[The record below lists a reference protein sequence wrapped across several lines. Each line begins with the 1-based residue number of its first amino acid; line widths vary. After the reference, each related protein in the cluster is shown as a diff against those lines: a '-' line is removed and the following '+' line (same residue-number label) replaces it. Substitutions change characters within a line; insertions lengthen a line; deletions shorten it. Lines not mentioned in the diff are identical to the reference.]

1 MTAPATGRQIPPRT
15 LPRRTQEVEI
25 LVDILQGDRFAGAV
39 ILGGPGMGKSSL
51 VQTALEVTGRTADV
65 QTIQCS
71 PNLREVPYGALT
83 PLLANLPELTTPVE
97 VLRALQQFGTD
108 PVIGVVDV
116 QHLDAA
122 SAFVLAQLVQNRAA
136 TLLTIGTGSLGRDSG
151 IAALADTGLLSTIR
165 LEPADLKQVRRQCTG
180 VLDGPLT
187 EAAVRTIHGMTGGN
201 PRLINAYLA
210 SAHDQGILVRAPK
223 GAALPGRPAPWMLL
237 RAAPDPD
244 GRLID
249 TVEAMHDSLLPGE
262 RETLDL
268 VALAGWVP
276 RSLLRTVA
284 GEHVHDLLDA
294 GFLREGESTDT
305 VGPAAAIHAE
315 VLRARIPPGR
325 SFELYKKWHAAG
337 GDAAEHRTA
346 RSVLWALE
354 CGQPVPLSEIMDA
367 GYRALQAKDWPT
379 ARAMA
384 PRLSESQDPR
394 AALLVSELML
404 VGGRTW
410 AASTEL
416 EELTVRTTD
425 PNLRL
430 EALSLMALNRV
441 RTGDA
446 ANPWAALPALM
457 GQFRERMPHHTIT
470 PATLATVV
478 DMLVND
484 AVHLHRPEL
493 LEQAQLLVEDPQT
506 PDFTRAIMLLM
517 RADAL
522 TMAGQP
528 DAAIPAA
535 ERAYEL
541 SATVPVFS
549 ARFGLDALVYLVLAY
564 ITAGYTDRARA
575 VLADQLSLEP
585 RQWHQQSGTILVL
598 QHLAETA
605 DGVPVQAS
613 AWLEDA
619 VVELR
624 HHDPVQ
630 MLPFAEALLAP
641 QRAAVTVGL
650 PSPTAE
656 ERAVRT
662 HCGLESR
669 WLWSLALFSI
679 AEDRHPDA
687 ADEGRPLW
695 RRILEDPRLEQDP
708 VIRREIL
715 LSLILMRDPLD
726 LDEAV
731 IEELHGITTVT
742 QGPRSAGIARALDP
756 SLARD
761 PRGLAEAAEEAA
773 ASGAVLPAALCWA
786 RLILLHH
793 RAGDLRR
800 RGEAL
805 RRLKHLQGRAGV
817 DFPPYIAGALALGEL
832 TAREQEIVDLAA
844 QGLSNAAVAE
854 KLFVS
859 QRTVEGHLYRVFTK
873 LGIADRS
880 ELRDLQF

>member
-1 MTAPATGRQIPPRT
+1 MTAAAPGRRVPPRT
-15 LPRRTQEVEI
+15 LPRRTPEVEI

-51 VQTALEVTGRTADV
+51 VQTALEISGRTAEV
-65 QTIQCS
+65 QTVQCS

-83 PLLANLPELTTPVE
+83 PLLAALPELTTPVE
-97 VLRALQQFGTD
+97 VLRALQQFGQD
-108 PVIGVVDV
+108 PVIVVVDV

-136 TLLTIGTGSLGRDSG
+136 TLLTIGTGSLSRESG
-151 IAALADTGLLSTIR
+151 IAALADTGVLSTIH
-165 LEPADLKQVRRQCTG
+165 LEPADLNQVRRQCTG

-249 TVEAMHDSLLPGE
+249 TVEAMHGSLLPGE

-268 VALAGWVP
+268 VALAGWAP

-294 GFLREGESTDT
+294 GFLRSGDSPDM
-305 VGPAAAIHAE
+305 VGPAAVIHAE
-315 VLRARIPPGR
+315 VLRTRIPPGR
-325 SFELYKKWHAAG
+325 SYELYKRWHAAG
-337 GDAAEHRTA
+337 GNAAEHRTA

-367 GYRALQAKDWPT
+367 GYRALQAQDWPT

-384 PRLSESQDPR
+384 PLLSESQDPR

-430 EALSLMALNRV
+430 EAVSLMALNRV
-441 RTGDA
+441 RTGEA

-457 GQFRERMPHHTIT
+457 AELRERLPQHTVT
-470 PATLATVV
+470 PPSLATLV
-478 DMLVND
+478 DMLIHD

-493 LEQAQLLVEDPQT
+493 LEQARLLVEDPET
-506 PDFTRAIMLLM
+506 TDFTRAIMLLM
-517 RADAL
+517 QADAL
-522 TMAGQP
+522 AMAGQP

-535 ERAYEL
+535 ERAFEL
-541 SATVPVFS
+541 AATVPVFS

-564 ITAGYTDRARA
+564 TSAGYTDRARA
-575 VLADQLSLEP
+575 VLQGQQGLEP
-585 RQWHQQSGTILVL
+585 RQWHEGSGTVLIL
-598 QHLAETA
+598 QHLVET
-605 DGVPVQAS
+605 GGGTPVQAS

-630 MLPFAEALLAP
+630 MLPLAEALLAP

-656 ERAVRT
+656 ERAAGST
-662 HCGLESR
+662 CGPESR
-669 WLWSLALFSI
+669 WLMSLALFSI
-679 AEDRHPDA
+679 AEDRNPDA
-687 ADEGRPLW
+687 ADEGPPLW
-695 RRILEDPRLEQDP
+695 RRVLDDPRLKQDP
-708 VIRREIL
+708 VIRQEIL
-715 LSLILMRDPLD
+715 LSLILLRDPVD
-726 LDEAV
+726 LDEALL
-731 IEELHGITTVT
+731 EELHGIATVT
-742 QGPRSAGIARALDP
+742 QGPRSTAIARALDP

-761 PRGLAEAAEEAA
+761 PRGLAEAAEETAA
-773 ASGAVLPAALCWA
+773 TGAFLPAALCWS

-805 RRLKHLQGRAGV
+805 RRLKHLQVRSGL

>member
-1 MTAPATGRQIPPRT
+1 MTAPATRLVTART
-15 LPRRTQEVEI
+15 LPRRTPEVEI
-25 LVDILQGDRFAGAV
+25 LVDILEGERSAGAV

-51 VQTALEVTGRTADV
+51 VQTALEISGRTADV
-65 QTIQCS
+65 QTVQCS
-71 PNLREVPYGALT
+71 PHLREVPYGALT
-83 PLLANLPELTTPVE
+83 PLLTMLPALTTPVE
-97 VLRALQQFGTD
+97 VLRALQQYGAN
-108 PVIGVVDV
+108 PVIVVVDV

-136 TLLTIGTGSLGRDSG
+136 TLLTIGTGSLGRESG
-151 IAALADTGLLSTIR
+151 IAALADIGLLSTIR
-165 LEPADLKQVRRQCTG
+165 LEPADLNQVRRQCSG
-180 VLDGPLT
+180 VLEGSLT

-268 VALAGWVP
+268 VALAGWAP

-284 GEHVHDLLDA
+284 GEHVHDLLA
-294 GFLREGESTDT
+294 SGFLREGETVDT
-305 VGPAAAIHAE
+305 VGLAAAIHAE

-325 SFELYKKWHAAG
+325 SFELYKRWHAAG
-337 GDAAEHRTA
+337 GEASRQRTS

-379 ARAMA
+379 ARA
-384 PRLSESQDPR
+384 LSPALTESQDPR

-404 VGGRTW
+404 VGGRAW

-416 EELTVRTTD
+416 EELTVLTTD

-430 EALSLMALNRV
+430 EAISLMALNRT
-441 RTGDA
+441 RTGEA
-446 ANPWAALPALM
+446 SNPWAALPALVSEL
-457 GQFRERMPHHTIT
+457 RERLPQHTVA
-470 PATLATVV
+470 PDSLATVV
-478 DMLVND
+478 DLLVND

-493 LEQAQLLVEDPQT
+493 LEQATVLVEDPQT

-517 RADAL
+517 QADAL
-522 TMAGQP
+522 AMSGRP
-528 DAAIPAA
+528 DAAIQAA
-535 ERAYEL
+535 ERAYDL

-564 ITAGYTDRARA
+564 ITAGYTDRAQA
-575 VLADQLSLEP
+575 VLADQLNLEP
-585 RQWHQQSGTILVL
+585 RQWHQQSGTVLLL

-605 DGVPVQAS
+605 DGTPLQAS

-630 MLPFAEALLAP
+630 MLMFAEALLAS

-656 ERAVRT
+656 ERAARAP
-662 HCGLESR
+662 CGPESR

-679 AEDRHPDA
+679 AEDRNPDA

-695 RRILEDPRLEQDP
+695 RRILDDPRLEQDP

-715 LSLILMRDPLD
+715 LSLILMRDPMD
-726 LDEAV
+726 VEEAV
-731 IEELHGITTVT
+731 VDEVHGITLATH
-742 QGPRSAGIARALDP
+742 GPRSAGIARALDP
-756 SLARD
+756 SLVRD

-773 ASGAVLPAALCWA
+773 AVGAVLPAALCWA

-793 RAGDLRR
+793 RTGDLRR

-805 RRLKHLQGRAGV
+805 RRLQHLQARAGV

-832 TAREQEIVDLAA
+832 TVREQEIVDLAA

-873 LGIADRS
+873 LGITDRS
-880 ELRDLQF
+880 ELRDLHF